1 MADGPELRV
10 VAIDDERSPLAAAAF
25 ALIHEA
31 MWDVQ
36 PTGELMYEVE
46 EKRRGLP
53 ASGDYHLLA
62 LVDGEDNVAASAAG
76 VYLEPVNAGFVT
88 YLAVAEGQRGL
99 RLGRELR
106 NALVEAF
113 REEARRRRGTD
124 LAWVVGEVRRE
135 NRWLRTLV
143 REGQAI
149 PFDLPYFHPWLAMRN
164 EGKYVLYREPVSDFR
179 TELPVAEAEGLLYT
193 IWRRAYRIRYPLDS
207 DTFRYMLRALEGRE
221 MVGPHPAF
229 GFVEEDD

>member
-10 VAIDDERSPLAAAAF
+10 VAVDDERSPLAAAAF

-53 ASGDYHLLA
+53 AAGDYHLLA
-62 LVDGEDNVAASAAG
+62 LVDQDDNVAASAAG

-88 YLAVAEGQRGL
+88 YLAVSEERRGL

-106 NALVEAF
+106 AALVEAF

-124 LAWVVGEVRRE
+124 LAWVVGEVRHE
-135 NRWLRTLV
+135 NRWLGTLV
-143 REGQAI
+143 REGEAI
-149 PFDLPYFHPWLAMRN
+149 PFDLPYFHPWLPMRA
-164 EGKYVLYREPVSDFR
+164 EGKYVLYREPVSDER
-179 TELPVAEAEGLLYT
+179 PELPRGEVEGLLYT

-221 MVGPHPAF
+221 TIGPHPSF
-229 GFVEEDD
+229 GFEEE